1 MPRGAQARAIKKH
14 IKDSKRTQA
23 ESTFPSWEEIQSRYL
38 GPYTVI
44 PALVL
49 VAAAFAGLVYK
60 GTISSRTAVLI
71 VFGLT
76 FIIRFFYS

>member
-1 MPRGAQARAIKKH
+1 M
-14 IKDSKRTQA
+14 
-23 ESTFPSWEEIQSRYL
+23 
-38 GPYTVI
+38 I